1 MSFKR
6 LSIFCHH
13 DKYNII
19 DDYVVYW
26 LKTMNKLSDIIF
38 VSNNDLPETEIDK
51 IKDFT
56 IKNIIGNHGG
66 VANVSLKKAFM
77 YSYDNNLLER
87 YDWLFII
94 SDSIYGPFFDI
105 EPFIKKE
112 EQKQNVAYGFTL
124 AAINTNLEHIQST
137 FISIPKNIFMD
148 NKFYNF
154 INEIDS
160 ISKDKESQVYKGEIG
175 LSKLIRDMGYKLEG
189 FFDDMD
195 TTLEIYNRYEPVKST
210 FIEMIKNGYPF
221 IRRTLFTKN
230 YFYIENIGEYFE
242 LKNIIPKEC
251 FDSMQKNID
260 RVIDKED
267 LKINIYYPHIRK
279 YLDYKKQ
286 IIEKRYLT
294 KYGLRLELFEV
305 ETFIEKLN
313 WLKLYYN
320 TQLIIT
326 CMDKYSV
333 REYIVDKIGDKYLT
347 HLFGVYNNFA
357 DILFNLELN
366 KLNDKVIFYST
377 INEKYILFD
386 KEKQQD
392 YNAIKYKLIDLIN
405 PQNNKYFENFEWCY
419 KYIKPRI
426 LAYKY
431 NEDIHDNKLK
441 YKILCFNREP
451 TLIKVIYF
459 DNGVYYSNFYDL
471 EWRLIDLKQS
481 CPNIEKTIE
490 KPKHFLEMLDISRK
504 LSVDFLHFVAIELI
518 ETENQI
524 YFSKFDFYSDD
535 ITLPLNS
542 EEYDF
547 ELGKLIK
554 LPQKSCE
561 FFSLEQDT
569 ISMAFASSEQLI
581 IEGIKNVELSEIE
594 KRIQYLRL
602 KNEELK
608 LNCNWFSLFGISNNS
623 EYLRLTLFGIK
634 FTFRVNENIIN
645 KLAWWIPIR
654 KLRDNFRN
662 KFFDNFIGGGVNKGK
677 IFIYVIEKII
687 NVKRHCNNNCSVA
700 FLFK

>member
-1 MSFKR
+1 MKR
-6 LSIFCHH
+6 LSIFVHH
-13 DKYNII
+13 DKYDMI

-38 VSNNDLPETEIDK
+38 VSNNDLPETEINK
-51 IKDFT
+51 IKYYT
-56 IKNIIGNHGG
+56 IKNIVGNHGG
-66 VANVSLKKAFM
+66 VANVSLKKSFM
-77 YSYDNNLLER
+77 YAFDNNLLEK

-105 EPFIKKE
+105 EPFIKRQ
-112 EQKQNVAYGFTL
+112 EQKENVAYGFTL
-124 AAINTNLEHIQST
+124 NFTNTDYFHIQST
-137 FISIPKNIFMD
+137 FLAIPKNIFID

-154 INEIDS
+154 LNEIDA
-160 ISKDKESQVYKGEIG
+160 IPKDKKSQIYKGEIA
-175 LSKLIRDMGYKLEG
+175 LSKLIRDMGCKLEG

-195 TTLEIYNRYEPVKST
+195 PTLEIYNRYEPMKST
-210 FIEMIKNGYPF
+210 FMEMIKNGYPF
-221 IRRTLFTKN
+221 VRRALLTQN
-230 YFYIENIGEYFE
+230 SHHIENLSEYFE

-286 IIEKRYLT
+286 IIEKRYLD
-294 KYGLRLELFEV
+294 KGLRLELFEV

-320 TQLIIT
+320 TKLIIT

-333 REYIVDKIGDKYLT
+333 RDYITNKIGDKYLMP
-347 HLFGVYNNFA
+347 LLEVYNNFA

-366 KLNDKVIFYST
+366 KFDSEIIFYST

-392 YNAIKYKLIDLIN
+392 YNAIKHKLIDLIN
-405 PQNNKYFENFEWCY
+405 PSNNKYFENFEWGY

-431 NEDIHDNKLK
+431 YENIHNNKLK
-441 YKILCFNREP
+441 YKVLCFNGEP
-451 TLIKVIYF
+451 KIIKVIYF
-459 DNGVYYSNFYDL
+459 EGGVYYSNFYDL
-471 EWRLIDLKQS
+471 EWRLLDLKQS
-481 CPNIEKTIE
+481 QPNIEKQLK
-490 KPKHFLEMLDISRK
+490 KPKHFLEMLDISKK
-504 LSVDFLHFVAIELI
+504 LSVDFMHFVAIELI
-518 ETENQI
+518 ETERQV
-524 YFSKFDFYSDD
+524 YFSRFDFYSDD
-535 ITLPLNS
+535 ITLPLS
-542 EEYDF
+542 SQSYDF

-554 LPQKSCE
+554 LPSKSCE

-569 ISMAFASSEQLI
+569 ISMAFSSFEPLI
-581 IEGIKNVELSEIE
+581 TEGIKNAGLSEIE
-594 KRIQYLRL
+594 K
-602 KNEELK
+602 LK
-608 LNCNWFSLFGISNNS
+608 LNCNWFTLFGISNNN

-634 FTFRVNENIIN
+634 FTFKINKDIVN

-654 KLRDNFRN
+654 KWRDNFRN
-662 KFFDNFIGGGVNKGK
+662 KF
-677 IFIYVIEKII
+677 
-687 NVKRHCNNNCSVA
+687 
-700 FLFK
+700 

>member
-1 MSFKR
+1 MDYKR

-19 DDYVVYW
+19 DDYVIYW
-26 LKTMNKLSDIIF
+26 LKTMKKLSDIIF

-56 IKNIIGNHGG
+56 IKNIVGSHGLLG
-66 VANVSLKKAFM
+66 FGSAKKGFL
-77 YSYDNNLLER
+77 YSYDNNILEN

-94 SDSIYGPFFDI
+94 ADSIYGPFFDI
-105 EPFIKKE
+105 KPYIERKE
-112 EQKQNVAYGFTL
+112 INKNIAYGFTL

-137 FISIPKNIFMD
+137 FVAIPKNIFMD

-154 INEIDS
+154 FYLLEKT
-160 ISKDKESQVYKGEIG
+160 KDKETEVGYECR
-175 LSKLIRDMGYKLEG
+175 LSKLIRDMGCKLEG

-195 TTLEIYNRYEPVKST
+195 PTLEIYNRYEPMKST
-210 FIEMIKNGYPF
+210 FMEMIKNGYPF
-221 IRRTLFTKN
+221 VRRTLFTKN
-230 YFYIENIGEYFE
+230 YLYIENISEYFE

-267 LKINIYYPHIRK
+267 LKININYPHIRK

-286 IIEKRYLT
+286 IIEERYLA
-294 KYGLRLELFEV
+294 KGLRLELFEV

-320 TQLIIT
+320 TKLIIT

-333 REYIVDKIGDKYLT
+333 RDYITNKIGDKYLT
-347 HLFGVYNNFA
+347 PLFGVYNNFS

-366 KLNDKVIFYST
+366 KLNDKTIFYST
-377 INEKYILFD
+377 INEKHIIFD

-392 YNAIKYKLIDLIN
+392 KNAIKRKLIDLIN
-405 PQNNKYFENFEWCY
+405 PQNNKYFENFEWGY

-431 NEDIHDNKLK
+431 NEDMHNNKLK
-441 YKILCFNREP
+441 YKILCFNSEP
-451 TLIKVIYF
+451 AIIKVIYF
-459 DNGVYYSNFYDL
+459 DNEIQYSNFYDL
-471 EWRLIDLKQS
+471 EWKLIDLKQS
-481 CPNIEKTIE
+481 QPNIEKTIE
-490 KPKHFLEMLDISRK
+490 KPKYFLEMLDISKK
-504 LSVDFLHFVAIELI
+504 LSADFPHFVAIELI
-518 ETENQI
+518 ESENQI

-535 ITLPLNS
+535 ITLPLSS
-542 EEYDF
+542 ERYDF
-547 ELGKLIK
+547 DLGKLIK
-554 LPQKSCE
+554 LPSKSCE

-569 ISMAFASSEQLI
+569 ISMAFASFEPLI
-581 IEGIKNVELSEIE
+581 IDGIKNVESSEIE
-594 KRIQYLRL
+594 KLRL
-602 KNEELK
+602 NS
-608 LNCNWFSLFGISNNS
+608 NWWTLFGISNNS

-634 FTFRVNENIIN
+634 FTFKINKDIIN

-654 KLRDNFRN
+654 KWRDNFRN
-662 KFFDNFIGGGVNKGK
+662 KFNI
-677 IFIYVIEKII
+677 
-687 NVKRHCNNNCSVA
+687 
-700 FLFK
+700 